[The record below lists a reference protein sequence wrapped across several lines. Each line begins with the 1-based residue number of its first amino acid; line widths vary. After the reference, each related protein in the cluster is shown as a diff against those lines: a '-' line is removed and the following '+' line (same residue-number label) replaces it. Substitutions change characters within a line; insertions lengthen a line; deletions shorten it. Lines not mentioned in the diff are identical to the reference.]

1 MVAWLSNVLIVGS
14 LVTALWGLVEGI
26 RGVRPSGPLLL
37 AVAVL
42 WVGLLAQAVIG
53 AYFQFSVDN
62 PPDGWL
68 FLGYHLTAV
77 TVLPAGA
84 AWAIGDRSRWGN
96 GVLAIACATEA
107 VLVIRL
113 VQIWVTRG

>member
-1 MVAWLSNVLIVGS
+1 MLPWLANVLIVGS
-14 LVTALWGLVEGI
+14 LVTALWGLVEGL
-26 RGVRPSGPLLL
+26 RGVRPSGALL
-37 AVAVL
+37 ASVAVL
-42 WVGLLAQAVIG
+42 WLGLLGQAAFG
-53 AYFQFSVDN
+53 TFQQFSAAD

-77 TVLPAGA
+77 TVLPLGTM
-84 AWAIGDRSRWGN
+84 WAIGDKSRWGN

-113 VQIWVTRG
+113 VQIWVSR